1 MAKEEFPEKGDLVI
15 GEVRD
20 IKNYGAF
27 IELLE
32 YKDKTGLVHIS
43 ELSNSWVKNIRNH
56 VKNGQR
62 VVAKVVEVD
71 EEKDHINLSLKRVS
85 GESKRRKLEAN
96 KRSKRAEGLLKHV
109 SSEVSDAEEEDIWE
123 IWSDLE
129 DEFGDVYEGF
139 IKIAREGKGTLE
151 EIVPDKWVDP
161 LYDNIKKSIELP
173 SVDIKSTLKIRCNE
187 GNGIEVIKECL
198 SSAEDSISDPDV
210 LLDVKYQGA
219 PNYRISVEAPD
230 YKKAEKTLDTFMRTV
245 EDHMDSYSGEVE
257 LVRD

>member
-15 GEVRD
+15 GEVQD

-32 YKDKTGLVHIS
+32 YRDKTGLVHIS

-109 SSEVSDAEEEDIWE
+109 ASEVSDTEEDEVWE

-129 DEFGDVYEGF
+129 EEFGDVYEGF
-139 IKIAREGKGTLE
+139 IKVAREGKGTLE
-151 EIVPDKWVDP
+151 EAVPEKWVDP
-161 LYDNIKKSIELP
+161 LYENIKENIDLP
-173 SVDIKSTLKIRCNE
+173 SVTIKSTLKIRCNE
-187 GNGIEVIKECL
+187 GNGIEIIRECL
-198 SSAEDSISDPDV
+198 KEAEKTNTDPDV
-210 LLDVKYQGA
+210 LMDVKYQGA

-230 YKKAEKTLDTFMRTV
+230 YKKAEKALEEFLEIV

-257 LVRD
+257 LERD